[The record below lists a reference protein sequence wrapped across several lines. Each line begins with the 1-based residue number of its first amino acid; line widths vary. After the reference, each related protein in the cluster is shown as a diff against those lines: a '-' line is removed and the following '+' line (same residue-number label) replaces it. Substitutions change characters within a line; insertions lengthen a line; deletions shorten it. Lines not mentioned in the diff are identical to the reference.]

1 MYCYTPRHRRRRAS
15 GGRHKYGPWS
25 WEARFFN
32 KGELALAVLSL
43 LEDGPKHGYE
53 LMKELEDRS
62 HGLYRPSA
70 GSVYPILQQ
79 LLDQDLATA
88 SEEEGGKKVYELT
101 KAGKERV
108 KSRQDTIDRI
118 WQRTDEDEW
127 TGWRHA
133 YHSEA
138 SEVMR
143 PAFRLMRV
151 AVRTVAEA
159 SDPEEVAEEVRDILR
174 KARRDIQKLGEEGA

>member
-1 MYCYTPRHRRRRAS
+1 M
-15 GGRHKYGPWS
+15 
-25 WEARFFN
+25 
-32 KGELALAVLSL
+32 AVLSL

-88 SEEEGGKKVYELT
+88 SEEEGGKKVYELNQSGQR
-101 KAGKERV
+101 A
-108 KSRQDTIDRI
+108 RQVSARHYRRI

>member
-1 MYCYTPRHRRRRAS
+1 MYCYTPRYRRRRTS
-15 GGRHKYGPWS
+15 SGRHRYGPWS

-53 LMKELEDRS
+53 IMKELEERS

-70 GSVYPILQQ
+70 GSIYPILQQ
-79 LLDQDLATA
+79 LLDQDLASA
-88 SEEEGGKKVYELT
+88 KEEDGGKKVYELT
-101 KAGKERV
+101 KSGKETLKR
-108 KSRQDTIDRI
+108 REETIERI
-118 WQRTDEDEW
+118 WQRADEDEW

-133 YHSEA
+133 NHSEA
-138 SEVMR
+138 AEVMR

-151 AVRTVAEA
+151 AVRTVAES
-159 SDPEEVAEEVRDILR
+159 SDPEETAEQVRDILR
-174 KARRDIQKLGEEGA
+174 KARRDISRLGDEDV

>member
-1 MYCYTPRHRRRRAS
+1 MYCYTPRYRRRRAS

-53 LMKELEDRS
+53 IMKELEDRS

-79 LLDQDLATA
+79 LLDQELASA
-88 SEEEGGKKVYELT
+88 SEEDGGKKVYELT
-101 KAGKERV
+101 KAGKEHV
-108 KSRQDTIDRI
+108 KNRQETIDRI

-174 KARRDIQKLGEEGA
+174 KARRDIQKLGDEGA

>member
-1 MYCYTPRHRRRRAS
+1 MYCYTPRYKRRRAS
-15 GGRHKYGPWS
+15 GRHKYGPWS

-32 KGELALAVLSL
+32 KGELALAILSL

-53 LMKELEDRS
+53 IMKELEDRS

-79 LLDQDLATA
+79 LLDQELASA
-88 SEEEGGKKVYELT
+88 KEEDGGKKVYELT
-101 KAGKERV
+101 KAGKESV
-108 KSRQDTIDRI
+108 KNRKETIDAM
-118 WQRTDEDEW
+118 WERTDEDEW

-133 YHSEA
+133 YHTEA
-138 SEVMR
+138 AEVMR

-151 AVRTVAEA
+151 AVRTVAE
-159 SDPEEVAEEVRDILR
+159 SVDPEEASENVRDILR
-174 KARRDIQKLGEEGA
+174 KARRDIQKLNETGA

>member
-1 MYCYTPRHRRRRAS
+1 MYCYTPRYRRRRAS
-15 GGRHKYGPWS
+15 SRHKYGPWS

-32 KGELALAVLSL
+32 KGELALATLSL

-53 LMKELEDRS
+53 IMKDLEDRS

-79 LLDQDLATA
+79 LLDQELASA
-88 SEEEGGKKVYELT
+88 KEEEGGKKVYELT
-101 KAGKERV
+101 KKGKETVAKR
-108 KSRQDTIDRI
+108 KETIDRI

-127 TGWRHA
+127 TGWRYA

-138 SEVMR
+138 AEVMR

-159 SDPEEVAEEVRDILR
+159 SDPEEAAEQVRDILR
-174 KARRDIQKLGEEGA
+174 KARRDIQKLGDDEI